1 MNNAEKI
8 KQQVEMRG
16 IKWLVHFT
24 HIRNVNSI
32 LKHGIMPRRETE
44 QLETT
49 LNNALRQS
57 SAREEKFI
65 FPDQCRADEKNASCL
80 SIMFPNNEMLWHKR
94 KQYPDENWVFLLLK
108 PDVLWECD
116 CAFYST
122 NAASTGLR
130 HKPVADFKTI
140 AAFEAMF
147 ASEVK
152 KETTYEIKTI
162 TRPEGLKPY
171 LPTDVQA
178 EVLVFNTI
186 APSYITQCYC
196 HWNLGD
202 MAARAASHYS
212 NIAIFP
218 NAEWVANKI
227 QHIFY
232 GFRDDVDWK

>member
-1 MNNAEKI
+1 
-8 KQQVEMRG
+8 
-16 IKWLVHFT
+16 
-24 HIRNVNSI
+24 
-32 LKHGIMPRRETE
+32 
-44 QLETT
+44 
-49 LNNALRQS
+49 
-57 SAREEKFI
+57 
-65 FPDQCRADEKNASCL
+65 
-80 SIMFPNNEMLWHKR
+80 MFPNNEMLWHKR
-94 KQYPDENWVFLLLK
+94 KQYPDEYWVFLLLK

-186 APSYITQCYC
+186 APSYITHCYC
-196 HWNLGD
+196 HWSLGD
-202 MAARAASHYS
+202 VAARIAPHYP
-212 NIAIFP
+212 NIDIAFFP
-218 NAEWVANKI
+218 NAEWVENKT

-232 GFRDDVDWK
+232 GFRNQVNWK

>member
-1 MNNAEKI
+1 MMTNAEQI

-24 HIRNVNSI
+24 HLQNVISI

-44 QLETT
+44 QLDRT
-49 LNNALRQS
+49 LDK
-57 SAREEKFI
+57 EWDFI
-65 FPDQCRADEKNASCL
+65 FPDSSRADGKNASCL
-80 SIMFPNNEMLWHKR
+80 SIMFPNNAMLWHKR
-94 KQYPDENWVFLLLK
+94 KQYPDKHWVFLLLK

-186 APSYITQCYC
+186 APSYITHCYC

-202 MAARAASHYS
+202 VAARIAPHYP
-212 NIAIFP
+212 NIDIAFFP
-218 NAEWVANKI
+218 NAEWVENKT

-232 GFRDDVDWK
+232 GFRNQVNWK

>member
-1 MNNAEKI
+1 MKLIRKNFGDLRTNFRDKFVKCSASSLK
-8 KQQVEMRG
+8 RG
-16 IKWLVHFT
+16 DYL
-24 HIRNVNSI
+24 HIVFV
-32 LKHGIMPRRETE
+32 LKN
-44 QLETT
+44 Q
-49 LNNALRQS
+49 
-57 SAREEKFI
+57 
-65 FPDQCRADEKNASCL
+65 
-80 SIMFPNNEMLWHKR
+80 KR
-94 KQYPDENWVFLLLK
+94 
-108 PDVLWECD
+108 
-116 CAFYST
+116 
-122 NAASTGLR
+122 
-130 HKPVADFKTI
+130 
-140 AAFEAMF
+140 
-147 ASEVK
+147 K

>member
-1 MNNAEKI
+1 MMTNAEQI

-24 HIRNVNSI
+24 HLQNVNSI

-44 QLETT
+44 QLDQT
-49 LNNALRQS
+49 LDK
-57 SAREEKFI
+57 EWDFI
-65 FPDQCRADEKNASCL
+65 FPDSSRADEKNASWF

-94 KQYPDENWVFLLLK
+94 KQYPDEYWVFLLLK

-186 APSYITQCYC
+186 APSYITHCYC
-196 HWNLGD
+196 HWSLGD
-202 MAARAASHYS
+202 VAARIAPHYP
-212 NIAIFP
+212 NIDIAFFP
-218 NAEWVANKI
+218 NAEWVENKT

-232 GFRDDVDWK
+232 GFRNQVNWK

>member
-1 MNNAEKI
+1 MMTNAEQI

-24 HIRNVNSI
+24 HLQNVNSI

-44 QLETT
+44 QLDRT
-49 LNNALRQS
+49 LDK
-57 SAREEKFI
+57 EWDFI
-65 FPDQCRADEKNASCL
+65 FPDSSRADGKNASCL
-80 SIMFPNNEMLWHKR
+80 SIMFPNNAMLWHKR
-94 KQYPDENWVFLLLK
+94 KQYPDEYWVFLLLK

-152 KETTYEIKTI
+152 KETTDGIKTI

-186 APSYITQCYC
+186 APSYITHCYC
-196 HWNLGD
+196 HWSLGD
-202 MAARAASHYS
+202 VAARIAPHYP
-212 NIAIFP
+212 NIDIAFFP
-218 NAEWVANKI
+218 NAEWVENKT

-232 GFRDDVDWK
+232 GFRNQVNWK

>member
-1 MNNAEKI
+1 MTNAEQI

-24 HIRNVNSI
+24 HLQNVNSI

-44 QLETT
+44 QLDRT
-49 LNNALRQS
+49 LDK
-57 SAREEKFI
+57 EWDFI
-65 FPDQCRADEKNASCL
+65 FPDSSRADEKNASCL

-94 KQYPDENWVFLLLK
+94 KQYPDEYWVFLLLK

-186 APSYITQCYC
+186 APSYITHCYC
-196 HWNLGD
+196 HWSLGD
-202 MAARAASHYS
+202 VAARIAPHYP
-212 NIAIFP
+212 NIDIAFFP
-218 NAEWVANKI
+218 NAEWVENKT

-232 GFRDDVDWK
+232 GFRNQVNWK

>member
-1 MNNAEKI
+1 MMTNAEQI

-24 HIRNVNSI
+24 HLQNVNSI

-44 QLETT
+44 QLDRT
-49 LNNALRQS
+49 LDK
-57 SAREEKFI
+57 EWDFI
-65 FPDQCRADEKNASCL
+65 FPDSSRADEKNASCL

-94 KQYPDENWVFLLLK
+94 KQYPDEYWVFLLLK

-152 KETTYEIKTI
+152 KETTSEIKTI

-186 APSYITQCYC
+186 APSYITHCYC
-196 HWNLGD
+196 HWSLGD
-202 MAARAASHYS
+202 VAARIAPHYP
-212 NIAIFP
+212 NIDIAFFP
-218 NAEWVANKI
+218 NAEWVENKT

-232 GFRDDVDWK
+232 GFRNQVNWK

>member
-1 MNNAEKI
+1 MNNVEQI
-8 KQQVEMRG
+8 KQKVKMRG
-16 IKWLVHFT
+16 IQWLVHFT
-24 HIRNVNSI
+24 HIQNVDSI
-32 LKHGIMPRRETE
+32 LEHGIMPRWETE
-44 QLETT
+44 WLETT
-49 LNNALRQS
+49 LNKEN
-57 SAREEKFI
+57 KFI
-65 FPDQCRADEKNASCL
+65 FPDQYRADEKNASCL

-94 KQYPDENWVFLLLK
+94 QQYPDIDWVFLLLK

-116 CAFYST
+116 CAFYPT

-130 HKPVADFKTI
+130 HKSVENFKTI

-162 TRPEGLKPY
+162 TRPEKLKSY

-186 APSYITQCYC
+186 APSYITECYC
-196 HWNLGD
+196 HWDLGD
-202 MAARAASHYS
+202 MAARAASDYP

-218 NAEWVANKI
+218 NTEWVANKT

-232 GFRDDVDWK
+232 GFRDGVDWK